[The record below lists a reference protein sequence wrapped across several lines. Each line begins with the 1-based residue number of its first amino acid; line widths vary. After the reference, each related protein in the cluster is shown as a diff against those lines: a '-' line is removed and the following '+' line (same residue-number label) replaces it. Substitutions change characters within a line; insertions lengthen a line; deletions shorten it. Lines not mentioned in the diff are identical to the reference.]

1 MIRFK
6 INVLEEL
13 KKKGYNTTY
22 IRQKGLL
29 SEATLSQIRKGK
41 TPGIKSINTI
51 CFLLNKQPGQ
61 LLEFVPDQEN
71 ETK

>member
-1 MIRFK
+1 MIRLK
-6 INVLEEL
+6 IDILEEL

-51 CFLLNKQPGQ
+51 CGLLKKQPGQ
-61 LLEFVPDQEN
+61 LLEYIPDDNNPE
-71 ETK
+71 E